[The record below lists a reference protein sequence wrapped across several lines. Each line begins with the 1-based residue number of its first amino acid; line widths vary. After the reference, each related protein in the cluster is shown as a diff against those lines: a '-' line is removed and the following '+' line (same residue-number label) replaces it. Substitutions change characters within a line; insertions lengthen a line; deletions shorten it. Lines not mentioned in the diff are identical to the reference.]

1 MVHTLCHVP
10 AQVKLLGARVSGLSR
25 VQGVSEKTDILPV
38 HLISKILCICIFTL
52 QVGFPTAL
60 VLLDYYILMNLH
72 RYAHFC
78 SIYAPGEEK
87 HTRLTEICL
96 THPQRSAPTVVDVVK
111 LIPLLH
117 SLSYHLSCSF
127 TDNVALVLPN

>member
-1 MVHTLCHVP
+1 MP

-25 VQGVSEKTDILPV
+25 VQGVSEKTDILAV
-38 HLISKILCICIFTL
+38 HLISKMLCICIFTL

-78 SIYAPGEEK
+78 CIYAPGEEK
-87 HTRLTEICL
+87 HRRLTEICL
-96 THPQRSAPTVVDVVK
+96 TQCLPCLTYPQTSAPD
-111 LIPLLH
+111 
-117 SLSYHLSCSF
+117 CC
-127 TDNVALVLPN
+127 